1 MPEPGM
7 PPIPGEITE
16 FLGCATPPAWLD
28 AAVGN
33 EALLLLDHA
42 NCEKKAAATA
52 LSLMFR
58 YADCDALVYRMSRLA
73 REELKHFEQV
83 QAVMQRRGIRSRHVG
98 PSRYAAGLRRAVRRN
113 EPERLVDLLISGA
126 FIEARSCERFA
137 ALLPRLDEP
146 LADFYRGLLA
156 SEARHFKHYLALAE
170 EAAGEPAHIEKRV
183 SVFRAVEENLISTP
197 DSEFRFHSGPPQKS
211 GKREA
216 GSGKLR

>member
-1 MPEPGM
+1 MSESGLSS
-7 PPIPGEITE
+7 IPGEVGD
-16 FLGCATPPAWLD
+16 FLGCNTPSDWLD
-28 AAVGN
+28 AAEENV
-33 EALLLLDHA
+33 ALLLLDHA

-58 YADCDALVYRMSRLA
+58 YADRDALVYRMSRLA
-73 REELKHFEQV
+73 REELQHFEQV

-98 PSRYAAGLRRAVRRN
+98 PSRYAAGLRQAVRRN
-113 EPERLVDLLISGA
+113 EPDRLVDLLISGA

-146 LADFYRGLLA
+146 LTDFYRGLLA

-170 EAAGEPAHIEKRV
+170 EAAGEPAHIEERV

-197 DSEFRFHSGPPQKS
+197 DSEFRFHSGTPKT
-211 GKREA
+211 
-216 GSGKLR
+216 

>member
-1 MPEPGM
+1 MSESGLSS
-7 PPIPGEITE
+7 IPGEVGD
-16 FLGCATPPAWLD
+16 FLGCNTPLDWLD
-28 AAVGN
+28 AAEENV
-33 EALLLLDHA
+33 ALLLLDHA

-58 YADCDALVYRMSRLA
+58 YADRDALVYRMSRLA
-73 REELKHFEQV
+73 REELQHFEQV

-98 PSRYAAGLRRAVRRN
+98 PSRYAAGLRQAVRRN
-113 EPERLVDLLISGA
+113 EPDRLVDLLISGA

-146 LADFYRGLLA
+146 LTDFYRGLLA

-170 EAAGEPAHIEKRV
+170 EAAGEPAHIEERV

-197 DSEFRFHSGPPQKS
+197 DSEFRFHSGTPKT
-211 GKREA
+211 
-216 GSGKLR
+216 